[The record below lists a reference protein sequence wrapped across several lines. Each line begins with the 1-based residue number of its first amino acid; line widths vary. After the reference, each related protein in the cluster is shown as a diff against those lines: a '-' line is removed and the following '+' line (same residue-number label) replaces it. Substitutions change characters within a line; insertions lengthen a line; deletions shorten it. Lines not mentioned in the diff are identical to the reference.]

1 MVGEKLLNTDQAA
14 VTLGRS
20 KTTVLNWIRSGILS
34 AVRGEDGR
42 WYITEK
48 DLDDA
53 KAVMAERRRLRSIGK
68 GDDLQRDSDG
78 LKDDPVLLI
87 VKAIVKDEL
96 KVYQNRLAKGL
107 DTQANES
114 YIRSKDFAMLTGGL
128 VDPEELI
135 KRMRLKYARRA
146 K

>member
-1 MVGEKLLNTDQAA
+1 MGEKLLNTDQAA
-14 VTLGRS
+14 ATLGKS
-20 KTTVLNWIRSGILS
+20 KATVLTWIGNGILS

-42 WYITEK
+42 WYTTEK
-48 DLDDA
+48 NLDDA
-53 KAVMAERRRLRSIGK
+53 KAIMAERRRLRSLGK